1 MAAGNPAGF
10 PEEGYMNIL
19 FFLTPK
25 TELDLVY
32 EEDTIGRALER
43 IEKHQFSSIP
53 MINEKTGRYVGTL
66 SEGDI
71 LREITK
77 RDSSSVRMISSRPVT
92 SIRRK
97 YDFRSVR
104 IDSNIEELFSY
115 AKEQNFVPVVDDTG
129 VLIGIVTRSA
139 ILEFFYGVVDKFVDK
154 EKANL
159 ISMA

>member
-1 MAAGNPAGF
+1 
-10 PEEGYMNIL
+10 MNIL

-32 EEDTIGRALER
+32 EEDTLGKALER

-71 LREITK
+71 LREISK
-77 RDSSSVRMISSRPVT
+77 HDASSVKLLSSRPVT

-97 YDFRSVR
+97 DNFRSVR

-115 AKEQNFVPVVDDTG
+115 AKEQNFVPVVDDTD
-129 VLIGIVTRSA
+129 VLIGIVTRSV

-159 ISMA
+159 A